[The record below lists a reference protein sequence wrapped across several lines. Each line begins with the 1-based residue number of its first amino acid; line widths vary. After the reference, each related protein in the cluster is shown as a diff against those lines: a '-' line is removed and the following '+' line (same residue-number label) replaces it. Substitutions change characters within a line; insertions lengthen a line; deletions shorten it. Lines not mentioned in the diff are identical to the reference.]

1 MTENFSPAVS
11 VIVPVYN
18 AEKYLPA
25 CLESILIQ
33 TFTDFEVLAVDDCS
47 TDSSVEVAESYLEKF
62 GGRLKII
69 SLPENTGSGVVPRS
83 IGFDLSQ
90 GKYVYFVD
98 NDDLLVDDA
107 LETLYTAAE
116 KYSAD
121 VVYMGRYL
129 SCGAEPVP
137 KDATVVTWGSM
148 LISEEPVL
156 DVDDFASR
164 IKNFSNSSIAWSPWA
179 KFVRRDF
186 LVDNQIKFSSLRV
199 LEDGIWTFKLL
210 CFAKNWLRLS
220 KPLYFYR
227 QTETSLTHNVNR
239 TAQEEIKF
247 WLNPL
252 LNGTQELDEFM
263 KRFEFFKRHREYR
276 LRVIHSFVNPTFHFM
291 SDAFKQLSIGEL
303 YELFLQEILASD
315 KDNSVLWAYLL
326 FIANVYRNELKK

>member
-1 MTENFSPAVS
+1 MNENFSPAVS
-11 VIVPVYN
+11 VIIPVYN
-18 AEKYLPA
+18 AEKYLPV
-25 CLESILIQ
+25 CLESILNQ
-33 TFTDFEVLAVDDCS
+33 TFSDFELLVVDDCS
-47 TDSSVEVAESYLEKF
+47 TDSSATIAENFLERF

-83 IGFDLSQ
+83 IGLDMSR
-90 GKYVYFVD
+90 GKYVFFVD
-98 NDDLLVDDA
+98 NDDFLVDNA

-121 VVYMGRYL
+121 VVYMGRYF

-137 KDATVVTWGSM
+137 KDATVVTWGTTF
-148 LISEEPVL
+148 IDEEPVL
-156 DVDDFASR
+156 DVDNFASR

-186 LVDNQIKFSSLRV
+186 LVDNKIKFSPLRI

-210 CFAKNWLRLS
+210 CLAKRWLRVS
-220 KPLYFYR
+220 NPLYFYR
-227 QTETSLTHNVNR
+227 QVETSLTNNVNR
-239 TAQEEIKF
+239 TAREGIKL

-263 KRFEFFKRHREYR
+263 KRFEFFKRHPEYK
-276 LRVIHSFVNPTFHFM
+276 LRVIHSFVNPAFHFM
-291 SDAFKQLSIGEL
+291 KDAFKQLSPGEL

-315 KDNSVLWAYLL
+315 KNHSVLMAYLF
-326 FIANVYRNELKK
+326 FIANIYRNELKK